1 MHTVNDR
8 SKVLRARQDTLDIAR
23 ERFERGLTDMTDL
36 TTAQAELDQATI
48 ELISEK
54 TATAIA
60 FIRLQKALS
69 L

>member
-1 MHTVNDR
+1 
-8 SKVLRARQDTLDIAR
+8 
-23 ERFERGLTDMTDL
+23 MTDL

-48 ELISEK
+48 DLINQK
-54 TATAIA
+54 TSTAIA

>member
-1 MHTVNDR
+1 M
-8 SKVLRARQDTLDIAR
+8 DIAR

-48 ELISEK
+48 ELIREK
-54 TATAIA
+54 TTTAIA